1 MGYLECE
8 ECKGRYELKK
18 GESPDDFESCECGGK
33 LKHITPNIAPIKKS
47 GINFTTKILIVV
59 IIVLVLAVGIAAGMI
74 MTNKEPVAN
83 NTTNNTTVTVN
94 NSGNNPSTTTTTTKT
109 TETSDKND
117 KVMIS
122 AKEAQQIA
130 TKTLSGYEV
139 RGTGASLSQGNGH
152 PIWIV
157 YLENPDGSK
166 AGQCAVDATT
176 GKFLG

>member
-8 ECKGRYELKK
+8 KCGGRYELQE
-18 GESPDDFESCECGGK
+18 GESPEDFESCECGGK
-33 LKHITPNIAPIKKS
+33 LRHISPNISPIKKE
-47 GINFTTKILIVV
+47 GMNFTTKILIVIV
-59 IIVLVLAVGIAAGMI
+59 IVLVLAVGIAAGMI
-74 MTNKEPVAN
+74 LTSKEPVAN

-94 NSGNNPSTTTTTTKT
+94 NSVTTTNPTTTTSTN
-109 TETSDKND
+109 ND

-122 AKEAQQIA
+122 AKEAEQIA
-130 TKTLSGYEV
+130 TKKLSGYEV

-157 YLENPDGSK
+157 YLKNPDGSS

-176 GKFLG
+176 GEFLG